1 MRARRGGARIKKGRT
16 SDEQLPWLPGREAV
30 ENSVSS
36 RWSKDADVCTL
47 VRQRVVLFNIFL
59 PQSYCCCCCSPPY
72 LFIFIFNIIFFLLF
86 KSRVFFYLKH
96 RELYPYSPSRC
107 LRLRV
112 GKIRFF
118 WGFIHTYS

>member
-59 PQSYCCCCCSPPY
+59 PQSYCCCCSPPY
-72 LFIFIFNIIFFLLF
+72 LFIFIFNIIFFFTFQKQSVFLF
-86 KSRVFFYLKH
+86 KAQGALSLFPFTVSKTSGG
-96 RELYPYSPSRC
+96 EN
-107 LRLRV
+107 
-112 GKIRFF
+112 KILL
-118 WGFIHTYS
+118 GVHTHI